1 MPTVDFIHEWH
12 LARNMEEAM
21 ETTTPFLTIDPMIS
35 SRLTPVFDALNGG
48 NWSKMIDND
57 GDLLIRLAA
66 QGVSNPEKRPSI
78 PWDDANLFFLS
89 CLDTTKNG
97 RSRPLEVGI
106 SKERFGRFPYGDG
119 SAMTYLREWM
129 REYNH
134 LDIFAELSTLLDSL
148 ATRMSGTSME
158 SGIGRMN
165 IKGWL
170 SLEDITKLRKGITA
184 KCWRPAAD
192 EPLDGGCQ
200 DAAKHLLAFL
210 RAAEKRK
217 VGIAL
222 RIHG

>member
-1 MPTVDFIHEWH
+1 
-12 LARNMEEAM
+12 MEEAM

-35 SRLTPVFDALNGG
+35 SRLSPVFNALNGG
-48 NWSKMIDND
+48 DWSKMIDND
-57 GDLLIRLAA
+57 GDLLIRLVA
-66 QGVSNPEKRPSI
+66 QGVENPVKRSSI

-97 RSRPLEVGI
+97 RARPLEAGI

-119 SAMTYLREWM
+119 SAINYLREWM
-129 REYNH
+129 REYSKP
-134 LDIFAELSTLLDSL
+134 DIFAEMTDLLENL

-158 SGIGRMN
+158 TGVGRMN
-165 IKGWL
+165 VLGWL
-170 SLEDITKLRKGITA
+170 EIDDIARLRKGITA
-184 KCWRPAAD
+184 KCWRPAAS

-200 DAAKHLLAFL
+200 DAAKHLLALL

-222 RIHG
+222 RIHN

>member
-1 MPTVDFIHEWH
+1 
-12 LARNMEEAM
+12 M

-35 SRLTPVFDALNGG
+35 NRLSPVFNALNGG
-48 NWSKMIDND
+48 DWGKMIDND
-57 GDLLIRLAA
+57 GDLLIRLVA
-66 QGVSNPEKRPSI
+66 QGVENPVKRSSI

-97 RSRPLEVGI
+97 RSRPLEAGI

-119 SAMTYLREWM
+119 SAINYLREWM
-129 REYNH
+129 REYSKP
-134 LDIFAELSTLLDSL
+134 DIFAEMTDLLENL

-158 SGIGRMN
+158 TGVGRMN
-165 IKGWL
+165 VLGWL
-170 SLEDITKLRKGITA
+170 EIDDVTKLRKVITA
-184 KCWRPAAD
+184 KCWRPAAS

-200 DAAKHLLAFL
+200 DAAKHLLALL

-222 RIHG
+222 RIHN